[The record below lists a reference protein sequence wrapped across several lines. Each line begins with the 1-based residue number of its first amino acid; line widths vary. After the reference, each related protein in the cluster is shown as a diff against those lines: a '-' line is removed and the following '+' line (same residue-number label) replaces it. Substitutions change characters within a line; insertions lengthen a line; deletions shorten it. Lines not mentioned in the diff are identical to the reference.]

1 MPSFEFWRFWTSE
14 PAGAKKWSYYLI
26 VFGVSLGLLAIAAG
40 VATRQRSQRE
50 VLPAPTT
57 GIANAHSGGGN
68 LVPVF

>member
-1 MPSFEFWRFWTSE
+1 MRSFEFWKFRTSA
-14 PAGAKKWSYYLI
+14 PAGPKKWSYRLI

-40 VATRQRSQRE
+40 VATSQRYQRE
-50 VLPAPTT
+50 VPAATT